1 MSLYNFWIMDAS
13 VCALTLV
20 SAFYGEKTRRRD
32 TSKAGTNTKTIT
44 AKELPSRTSPN
55 TELKEQEFTKPSI
68 LWYLLLNFSYFAIMA
83 LTVLFLQFY
92 PNVMVALQ
100 HFAVIS
106 FLILAFTQ
114 WIPGKF
120 GYFTGMLVALIWI
133 SSVGTSYRWLINN
146 VIIAMFALLASHVQF
161 RNFAFLQIFLWTA
174 FVYDVCLL
182 AKMNTV
188 PQLFS
193 VGECGSLLCKLFE
206 INDVWQLPAVF
217 TVCFGDSTT
226 HVFLGTGDIVIGAI
240 ISNFSFSFFKCSKCL
255 LWTVSS
261 FGLAIG
267 LLSRIDSN
275 RPYPALVSIVP
286 CCSIAL
292 VLCAVCC
299 RKTRRLF
306 SMTHREFDYKEE
318 DLIVI

>member
-13 VCALTLV
+13 VCALALI
-20 SAFYGEKTRRRD
+20 SAFYGEKNRRRD
-32 TSKAGTNTKTIT
+32 TPSTSRTTIRT
-44 AKELPSRTSPN
+44 EKELLSRASPSS
-55 TELKEQEFTKPSI
+55 ELKEQEMSKPNF
-68 LWYLLLNFSYFAIMA
+68 LLYLLLNFSYFATMA

-114 WIPGKF
+114 WIPGKL
-120 GYFTGMLVALIWI
+120 GYVTGMLFALFWM
-133 SSVGTSYRWLINN
+133 SSTGTSYRWIINN
-146 VIIAMFALLASHVQF
+146 VIIAMFALLASHVHF

-182 AKMNTV
+182 AKMNNV

-193 VGECGSLLCKLFE
+193 IGECSSLLCKLFE
-206 INDVWQLPAVF
+206 MNDAWQLPAVF
-217 TVCFGDSTT
+217 TVRFGESTT

-292 VLCAVCC
+292 ILCAVCS
-299 RKTRRLF
+299 RKTKKLF